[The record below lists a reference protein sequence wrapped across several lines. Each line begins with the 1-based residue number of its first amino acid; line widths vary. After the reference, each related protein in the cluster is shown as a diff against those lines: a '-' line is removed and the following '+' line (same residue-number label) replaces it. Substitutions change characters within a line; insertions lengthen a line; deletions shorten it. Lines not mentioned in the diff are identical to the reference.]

1 MRIGILPSNP
11 IRSLSHKKEVSSIF
25 LCYITQVTYV
35 LRTLPPHNSY
45 PISRKMKGLRTN
57 SLNSQNLLDDDE
69 NSIVEPTINIPS
81 QPLIESSQHLVQTT
95 SVAAAFF
102 PMFPLY
108 SHIVGLADR
117 FMLCCAGEESQ
128 TLDEENSILSFKTVH
143 DSQRDVFLK
152 SSKPILIKNGSSPAM
167 QNMKARAVK
176 LGVLY
181 YPTTPLL
188 SAADTQRRIPTKL
201 KENTESREERH
212 YLSPLR
218 GREGD
223 RTDFEES
230 SRTSRCDT
238 ETTAEISGSYSCSG
252 SSGALHR
259 KGHNKS
265 KSMSTSASDAHSWKT
280 GSVAAKLLLAG
291 TSSDEKIYSQDDME
305 NTCDSLLDAEL
316 SVYYTKN
323 TIPVEAALD
332 RCSAQSPIP
341 LAATVS
347 TKKAARP
354 RPAVEVAIPSSSH
367 LHLLSGV
374 SSVSS
379 KSSDSSCSSMAE
391 FKKMKM
397 RENREG
403 PDQQPQKNFSS
414 TFSSHRRCWS
424 SPDMAEHQ
432 VSSHNLVGSQ
442 FGY

>member
-1 MRIGILPSNP
+1 
-11 IRSLSHKKEVSSIF
+11 
-25 LCYITQVTYV
+25 
-35 LRTLPPHNSY
+35 
-45 PISRKMKGLRTN
+45 MKGVRIN

-69 NSIVEPTINIPS
+69 NSIVEPTINCPS
-81 QPLIESSQHLVQTT
+81 QPPIESSHHLVETT
-95 SVAAAFF
+95 STAVAFL

-128 TLDEENSILSFKTVH
+128 TLDEENSILPFKTVH
-143 DSQRDVFLK
+143 DSQRDVLLK
-152 SSKPILIKNGSSPAM
+152 SSKPILIKKESSPAM
-167 QNMKARAVK
+167 QNLKARAVK

-188 SAADTQRRIPTKL
+188 RDADAERRLSIKV

-223 RTDFEES
+223 RTGLEES

-252 SSGALHR
+252 SSGVLHR

-280 GSVAAKLLLAG
+280 GSVAAKTLLAG
-291 TSSDEKIYSQDDME
+291 KSSDDLKEKMYSQDDME
-305 NTCDSLLDAEL
+305 NTGDSLSEAEL
-316 SVYYTKN
+316 SVYYTN
-323 TIPVEAALD
+323 STIPAEAALD

-347 TKKAARP
+347 TKKAAHP
-354 RPAVEVAIPSSSH
+354 RPAVEVVIPTSSR
-367 LHLLSGV
+367 LHLLSCA

-379 KSSDSSCSSMAE
+379 KSCDSSCSSMAE

-403 PDQQPQKNFSS
+403 PDQLRKKIFSS
-414 TFSSHRRCWS
+414 SFSSHRRCWS
-424 SPDMAEHQ
+424 NPDMAEHQ
-432 VSSHNLVGSQ
+432 VPSHNLIS
-442 FGY
+442 